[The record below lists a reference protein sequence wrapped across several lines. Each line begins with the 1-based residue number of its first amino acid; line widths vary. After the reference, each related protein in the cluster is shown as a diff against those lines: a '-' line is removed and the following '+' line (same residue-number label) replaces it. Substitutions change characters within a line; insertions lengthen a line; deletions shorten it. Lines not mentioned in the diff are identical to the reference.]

1 MNVLSIFSKYFRYFD
16 QAIYSLSTLLLSI
29 LAPLFFFE
37 DKAAEILYLI
47 SFLLLFLAGITAFF
61 VTPILSLHDDSN
73 NLVSKIF
80 KLFSCVFVFG
90 FLTVFSLKIFLD
102 IENIYFYYFCFLFCA
117 IELLRRIFIRKDFY
131 VYSFFLS
138 SGMFVLFPLAYFI
151 SSSYIFNFWEVL
163 FYLSFFLAL
172 LGFFIYKKNVAVK
185 VSLDKSFLNR
195 VFEIGFIS
203 MGSFFLMWCA
213 TQGIFVVFYNGLE
226 HAIFVEQKVIF
237 SVLGFF
243 NIVMVVQE
251 NKYQPLYAKAVV
263 DGDIFEVRNYDRS
276 VNFEG
281 YALLFFC
288 FILFILF
295 YFMKYSFYISFFIF
309 ALYRFFLSVSK
320 INVYYIRAIGKF
332 KYLLLANMIALLVI
346 FIVYLLDCL
355 VVFYNYQIPLYF
367 LIHSLVFLI
376 TTYFFRSREFY
387 AKHWNI

>member
-1 MNVLSIFSKYFRYFD
+1 MNILNIFSKYFRYFD
-16 QAIYSLSTLLLSI
+16 QAIYSLATLLLSI

-47 SFLLLFLAGITAFF
+47 SFLLLFLAGTTAFF
-61 VTPILSLHDDSN
+61 VTPILSIYDDSN
-73 NLVSKIF
+73 SLVSKVF
-80 KLFSCVFVFG
+80 RLFSYVLIFG
-90 FLTVFSLKIFLD
+90 FLIVFSLSDLLD
-102 IENIYFYYFCFLFCA
+102 IKNIYFYYFSFMFCA
-117 IELLRRIFIRKDFY
+117 IELLRRIFIRKDFN
-131 VYSFFLS
+131 VYSFYLS
-138 SGMFVLFPLAYFI
+138 SGMFVIFLLAYFI
-151 SSSYIFNFWEVL
+151 SSFYFFDFWMVL

-172 LGFFIYKKNVAVK
+172 FGFFIYKKNVAVK

-203 MGSFFLMWCA
+203 MGSFFLMWCV

-226 HAIFVEQKVIF
+226 HAVFVEQKVIF

-263 DGDIFEVRNYDRS
+263 GSDVFKIRSYDRS

-281 YALLFFC
+281 YALLFIC

-309 ALYRFFLSVSK
+309 ALYRFFLSISK

-332 KYLLLANMIALLVI
+332 KYLLLANMIALLVT
-346 FIVYLLDCL
+346 FVVYLLGFL

-367 LIHSLVFLI
+367 LIHSSVFLI
-376 TTYFFRSREFY
+376 TTYFFRSRDFY